1 MSRFQSFGAPLIAAL
16 VGVASGVYIFKPL
29 IESSMTSM
37 QDDLKL
43 KKTLEASVSPSDPAK
58 VQ

>member
-1 MSRFQSFGAPLIAAL
+1 MSRFQSLGGPLIAEL
-16 VGVASGVYIFKPL
+16 VGVVSGVYIFKPL
-29 IESSMTSM
+29 IESSMVSM

-43 KKTLEASVSPSDPAK
+43 KKTLEASVPPSDPAK